1 MVIEP
6 SLSCSTP
13 IIVLLCPEFIN
24 VECVN
29 LIFNFLKTNAKKITL
44 MLKIKRWLEF
54 FTSLKILQNPIEQFR
69 MAAVRAGRSMKI
81 HQLTSVIQ
89 MKSRKEKCASYD
101 LATDHDHGTY
111 LILKLD
117 SSVNTSVAPI
127 HFLVLTSLP
136 PSCSAPWI
144 SKPCAHAHSI
154 IFCNLEIDGMELR
167 RGFSVELLP
176 PAPELHA
183 L

>member
-1 MVIEP
+1 
-6 SLSCSTP
+6 
-13 IIVLLCPEFIN
+13 
-24 VECVN
+24 
-29 LIFNFLKTNAKKITL
+29 
-44 MLKIKRWLEF
+44 MLKIKRWLEVF
-54 FTSLKILQNPIEQFR
+54 ASLKVLQDPIEQFR
-69 MAAVRAGRSMKI
+69 MTAVCAGRSMKV
-81 HQLTSVIQ
+81 HQLTPVRSQ
-89 MKSRKEKCASYD
+89 GKKN
-101 LATDHDHGTY
+101 
-111 LILKLD
+111 

-144 SKPCAHAHSI
+144 SNPCAHAHSI